1 MKLIV
6 SLLWRP
12 EVRCQQRHVPSEADS
27 RVPPYL
33 SPAPGEFWQSLA
45 FLHSQLLHTPVSAF
59 FVTKP
64 PPCVFLSHQAI
75 L

>member
-1 MKLIV
+1 MAKSVQDILNIIKEKDIKMV
-6 SLLWRP
+6 
-12 EVRCQQRHVPSEADS
+12 
-27 RVPPYL
+27 L